1 MTAYRF
7 IDDYKDQFGV
17 RWLLRRLNIFPN
29 AYYNYKKHRKAA
41 YEEKKQ
47 YTKEQIK
54 AIYHEHNGV
63 DGYRMMKASLERKGI
78 VLSALT
84 VHKYMNTELGLMS
97 VTRRK
102 LPEYRK
108 GKPHKVF
115 PNVLEQDFSCDEI
128 NTKWCVDFT
137 YLFLENRGK
146 RYNCTILDLHD
157 RSVIASIT
165 DRRITADLAVRTL
178 RKAIESQ
185 SKIKGVLIL
194 HSDYAEEK
202 TMPKFFFVT

>member
-7 IDDYKDQFGV
+7 IDEYKDQFGL

-47 YTKEQIK
+47 RIKELIED
-54 AIYHEHNGV
+54 IYHEHNGV
-63 DGYRMMKASLERKGI
+63 DGYRMMKAYLERKGI
-78 VLSALT
+78 VLSTLT
-84 VHKYMNTELGLMS
+84 VHNYMNTELGLMS

-102 LPEYRK
+102 PPEYKK

-115 PNVLEQDFSCDEI
+115 PNVLGQNFTCDEI
-128 NTKWCVDFT
+128 NTRWCVDFT
-137 YLFLENRGK
+137 YLFLEGGGV
-146 RYNCTILDLHD
+146 RYNCTILDLYD

-165 DRRITADLAVRTL
+165 DRHITADLAVRTL
-178 RKAIESQ
+178 RKAID
-185 SKIKGVLIL
+185 SKPRIKGVLIL
-194 HSDYAEEK
+194 HSDYAEE
-202 TMPKFFFVT
+202 